1 MDDILLP
8 NSNIDPV
15 ERMFE
20 EVKIIL
26 PKWGLQI
33 APEKIQRGDS
43 VNYLGYRIGLQK
55 IRTQKAQIRRDR
67 LRTLND
73 FQRLL
78 GDISSLRQAVGITP
92 NLIIHLNKT
101 LDGDKDLNS
110 PRELTAEAEKELS
123 MVEEKLQ
130 EAHVDRVDPNF
141 SCVLVILPSRIS
153 PTGILMQRED
163 NILE

>member
-1 MDDILLP
+1 MDDILLSD
-8 NSNIDPV
+8 SNIDTL

-33 APEKIQRGDS
+33 VPKKIQRGDS

-55 IRTQKAQIRRDR
+55 IRTQKAQIRRDQ
-67 LRTLND
+67 LWTLND

-78 GDISSLRQAVGITP
+78 GDISSLRPAVGITP
-92 NLIIHLNKT
+92 DLVIHLNKT

-110 PRELTAEAEKELS
+110 PRELTAEAEKELT
-123 MVEEKLQ
+123 MLRKNYRR
-130 EAHVDRVDPNF
+130 H
-141 SCVLVILPSRIS
+141 
-153 PTGILMQRED
+153 M
-163 NILE
+163 